1 MQSISAKNR
10 EQPAGI
16 IRETSRTLAPMALRP
31 CLSTSLPKNCPIF
44 LKIDMLILSTLF
56 YHTPPRCQPVLPGF
70 CLYSMLYFLAMWP
83 KTFTFWCSLCFISF
97 FVKSG
102 RKWLGSLF
110 QALHAGLPE
119 GGALFVLTGRW
130 QKAPPETDFP
140 RPGENVTAGNKR
152 GNLAAT
158 IGSRLRGLA
167 SPALA

>member
-10 EQPAGI
+10 KQPAGI

-56 YHTPPRCQPVLPGF
+56 YHTPPRVSTGF
-70 CLYSMLYFLAMWP
+70 TGILFIFYVVFFSNVP

-110 QALHAGLPE
+110 QALRAGFP
-119 GGALFVLTGRW
+119 TGKRLLSRFKP
-130 QKAPPETDFP
+130 QKLISVPCP
-140 RPGENVTAGNKR
+140 
-152 GNLAAT
+152 L
-158 IGSRLRGLA
+158 
-167 SPALA
+167 ALAGFIAYNDRCIVMPKNV

>member
-56 YHTPPRCQPVLPGF
+56 YHTPPGCQPVLPGF
-70 CLYSMLYFLAMWP
+70 CLYSMLYFLAMWT

-110 QALHAGLPE
+110 QALHAGLP
-119 GGALFVLTGRW
+119 TGKRLLSRFKP
-130 QKAPPETDFP
+130 QKLISVPLP
-140 RPGENVTAGNKR
+140 
-152 GNLAAT
+152 L
-158 IGSRLRGLA
+158 
-167 SPALA
+167 ALAGFIAYNDRCIVMPKNV